1 MNLRKVVEL
10 KPSINAMIPAR
21 IGSTRFKM
29 KNLAMLNGK
38 PMIAYAI
45 IAALSS
51 KLFDRV
57 IVNSDSDIFRP
68 IAEEYGAEFYLR
80 PSHLGGSTVKSDD
93 VVKDFIE
100 NFPSDIVVWENPIAP
115 LQTVDDVRK
124 TINYFLSKNLD
135 SLFTVKEEQ
144 IQCVYENKPINFTEQ
159 DKFALTQ
166 DLTPVFPFVPFI
178 MMWKTDTFLKALKER
193 GYAFFSGKVG
203 YFPVGRLSS
212 VIIKYEHDFRF
223 AEMLMKTMIEGEK
236 QINYYSIGSVKGK

>member
-51 KLFDRV
+51 KLFNRV

-203 YFPVGRLSS
+203 YFPVSRLSS

-223 AEMLMKTMIEGEK
+223 AEMLMKSMIEGEK
-236 QINYYSIGSVKGK
+236 EINYYSI